1 MKQNAIICDLDN
13 TIVDEKND
21 YKPIQNVVDFLIQQ
35 AQTSKI
41 IIMTAR
47 STDKKRELAL
57 KQLRDLKIPFDQ
69 LITNDKD
76 QSSDTYKYDATQK
89 VMQRY
94 NVILFIDD
102 LKDNRKVAKKLG
114 IKTKKPENISNKIL
128 TKTLWSGIFI

>member
-13 TIVDEKND
+13 TLVDEKNN
-21 YKPIQNVVDFLIQQ
+21 YKPIQNVVDFIIQQ
-35 AQTSKI
+35 AQTNKI

-76 QSSDTYKYDATQK
+76 QSSDTYKYDATQR
-89 VMQRY
+89 VMEKY

-102 LKDNRKVAKKLG
+102 MKENRKSAKKLG

-128 TKTLWSGIFI
+128 TKTVWSGIFI

>member
-35 AQTSKI
+35 AQTNKI

-76 QSSDTYKYDATQK
+76 QSSDTYKHDATQK

-114 IKTKKPENISNKIL
+114 IKTKKPKNISNKIL
-128 TKTLWSGIFI
+128 TKTIWSGIFI

>member
-13 TIVDEKND
+13 TLVDENND
-21 YKPIQNVVDFLIQQ
+21 YKPIQNVVDFIIQQ
-35 AQTSKI
+35 AQTNKI

-69 LITNDKD
+69 LITNNKD
-76 QSSDTYKYDATQK
+76 QSSGTYKYDATQK
-89 VMQRY
+89 VMEKY

-102 LKDNRKVAKKLG
+102 MKENRKSAKKLG

-128 TKTLWSGIFI
+128 TKTVWSGIFI

>member
-35 AQTSKI
+35 AQTNKI

-76 QSSDTYKYDATQK
+76 QSSDTYKHDATQK

-128 TKTLWSGIFI
+128 TKTVWSGIFI

>member
-13 TIVDEKND
+13 TLVDEKND
-21 YKPIQNVVDFLIQQ
+21 YKPIQNVVDFIIQQ
-35 AQTSKI
+35 AQTNKI

-76 QSSDTYKYDATQK
+76 QSSDTYKYEAIQK
-89 VMQRY
+89 LMQKY

-102 LKDNRKVAKKLG
+102 LKDNRKAAKKLG
-114 IKTKKPENISNKIL
+114 VKTKKPKNISNKIL
-128 TKTLWSGIFI
+128 TKTVWSGIFI

>member
-13 TIVDEKND
+13 TLVDEKND
-21 YKPIQNVVDFLIQQ
+21 YKPIQNVVDFIIQQ
-35 AQTSKI
+35 AQTNKI

-76 QSSDTYKYDATQK
+76 QSSDTYKYEATQK
-89 VMQRY
+89 VMEKY

-102 LKDNRKVAKKLG
+102 MKENRKSAKKLG

-128 TKTLWSGIFI
+128 TKNVWSGIFI

>member
-13 TIVDEKND
+13 TLVDEKND
-21 YKPIQNVVDFLIQQ
+21 YKPIQNVVDFIIQQ
-35 AQTSKI
+35 AQTNKI

-76 QSSDTYKYDATQK
+76 QSSDTYKYEATQK
-89 VMQRY
+89 VMEKY

-102 LKDNRKVAKKLG
+102 MKENRKSAKKLG

-128 TKTLWSGIFI
+128 TKTVWSGIFI

>member
-13 TIVDEKND
+13 TLVDEKND
-21 YKPIQNVVDFLIQQ
+21 YKPIQNVVDFIIQQ
-35 AQTSKI
+35 AQTNKI

-76 QSSDTYKYDATQK
+76 QSSDTYKYEATQK
-89 VMQRY
+89 VMEKY
-94 NVILFIDD
+94 NIILFIDD
-102 LKDNRKVAKKLG
+102 MKENRKSAKKLG
-114 IKTKKPENISNKIL
+114 IKTKKPKNISNKIL
-128 TKTLWSGIFI
+128 TKTVWSGIFI